1 MTKSE
6 QALETPILDARAS
19 LVETWKKLPTPLKI
33 AGYVIFIWAAW
44 RTIPVLSVLLQLAV
58 LAVGFLFLLACI
70 GASEETVELMNEY
83 RRKVA
88 EYYQACTSSD
98 DAQEDAQG

>member
-1 MTKSE
+1 MSGD
-6 QALETPILDARAS
+6 QVVETPMLDARES
-19 LVETWKKLPTPLKI
+19 LVETWRKLPTPLKI

-44 RTIPVLSVLLQLAV
+44 RTVPIISVILQLTV
-58 LAVGFLFLLACI
+58 LAVGFLFILACI

-88 EYYQACTSSD
+88 EYYHACTSSD
-98 DAQEDAQG
+98 SSQEDAQG

>member
-1 MTKSE
+1 MTE
-6 QALETPILDARAS
+6 QAVETPILDARAS
-19 LVETWKKLPTPLKI
+19 LVETWKKLPAPLKI
-33 AGYVIFIWAAW
+33 AGYAIFIWAAW
-44 RTIPVLSVLLQLAV
+44 RTVPIISVILQLAV
-58 LAVGFLFLLACI
+58 LAVGLLFVIACV